1 MVAVELTLTAHTSSV
16 GAARRFLVQTL
27 HGWAATRLEWP
38 ASQVVS
44 ELATNAVI
52 HAGTAFTVALIMH
65 GDALRIEVRDG
76 SVLLPRQRR
85 YGLSATT
92 GRGLALVG
100 TLTKDWGVQPGVTGK
115 TVWCVLSPDNAEVA
129 GEPDLDAFL
138 TEQDR
143 AEVGPLPAAATAD
156 ERTPTR
162 VTARRPAPVVLR
174 RGSAVGTDLAH
185 LTVLV
190 TA

>member
-1 MVAVELTLTAHTSSV
+1 MGAVELTLTATTASV
-16 GAARRFLVQTL
+16 GAARRFLAQTL
-27 HGWAATRLEWP
+27 RGWAATGLEWP

-52 HAGTAFTVALIMH
+52 HAGTAFTVVLVMQ

-92 GRGLALVG
+92 GRGLALVD
-100 TLTKDWGVQPGVTGK
+100 TLTRDWGVQPSVTGK
-115 TVWCVLSPDNAEVA
+115 TVWCVLSSGDVEFA

-138 TEQDR
+138 AEQDR
-143 AEVGPLPAAATAD
+143 VEVGALPAAERLPTHGQLGGPARWSYD
-156 ERTPTR
+156 EGPLSKRTSR
-162 VTARRPAPVVLR
+162 SRQ
-174 RGSAVGTDLAH
+174 SW
-185 LTVLV
+185 
-190 TA
+190 

>member
-1 MVAVELTLTAHTSSV
+1 MGAVELTLTANTASV

-27 HGWAATRLEWP
+27 RGWAATQLEWP

-52 HAGTAFTVALIMH
+52 HAGTAFTVALVMQ
-65 GDALRIEVRDG
+65 GDALRLEVRDG
-76 SVLLPRQRR
+76 SLLLPRQRR

-100 TLTKDWGVQPGVTGK
+100 ALTRDWGVQPGAAGK
-115 TVWCVLSPDNAEVA
+115 TIWCLLAPDDAEAA
-129 GEPDLDAFL
+129 GVPDLDAFL

-143 AEVGPLPAAATAD
+143 AELGAPPPV
-156 ERTPTR
+156 
-162 VTARRPAPVVLR
+162 VPVVLR
-174 RGSAVGTDLAH
+174 PGSSVGTDLARQ
-185 LTVLV
+185 TVQV